1 MNGSASRDDDTEPAD
16 GARAGADDY
25 VSPGPDG
32 VCWEHQDGE
41 LPIRLSFTIK
51 VF

>member
-1 MNGSASRDDDTEPAD
+1 VTEENPIAIGGPQGDTVNAAPEFR
-16 GARAGADDY
+16 GA
-25 VSPGPDG
+25 GPDG
-32 VCWEHQDGE
+32 VCWEHQAGE

>member
-1 MNGSASRDDDTEPAD
+1 MQDETHQDNSAETEQA
-16 GARAGADDY
+16 
-25 VSPGPDG
+25 SPGPDG
-32 VCWEHQDGE
+32 VCWEYQAGE

>member
-1 MNGSASRDDDTEPAD
+1 MEDTGRID
-16 GARAGADDY
+16 TGAYDNVKPDDY
-25 VSPGPDG
+25 VSPGPAG
-32 VCWEHQDGE
+32 VCWEYQAGE